1 MMHRHVPLDHLP
13 YANRW
18 RRRHPAEKGLL
29 ALGLL
34 LVTLVLPPVPTSVL
48 ALLAASLIGMLGA
61 RIPVRAWSRLLGAQS
76 VFLGGAWA
84 ALAWQS
90 GWQNGAA
97 MALRSLAAT
106 ACLLL
111 LALTTPVPALL
122 SCAGRWAPLRPLAD
136 LAALIYR
143 FLATGIGTM
152 QRSRAGVRQRL
163 GHPRAWK
170 DRALH
175 GDLAARVLHRLLDR
189 STGMERGYQ
198 CRGVDGLLPYYNAHQ
213 PLEGRYVAAALLLQA
228 GLLAGGIFLW

>member
-1 MMHRHVPLDHLP
+1 MHCHVPPDHLP

-34 LVTLVLPPVPTSVL
+34 LVALVLPPVPTSVL
-48 ALLAASLIGMLGA
+48 VLLAASLMGILGA
-61 RIPVRAWSRLLGAQS
+61 RIPIRAWSGLLGAQS
-76 VFLGGAWA
+76 VFLGGAWL

-90 GWQNGAA
+90 GWQTGAA

-111 LALTTPVPALL
+111 LALTTPIPAVL

-152 QRSRAGVRQRL
+152 QRSRAGLRRRVGQ
-163 GHPRAWK
+163 PRAWK
-170 DRALH
+170 DRVLCGH
-175 GDLAARVLHRLLDR
+175 LAARVLHRLLDR
-189 STGMERGYQ
+189 SSGMERGYQ
-198 CRGVDGLLPYYNAHQ
+198 CRGVDGLLPCYNAHQ
-213 PLEGRYVAAALLLQA
+213 PLDRRYVAAALLLQA
-228 GLLAGGIFLW
+228 GLVTGEIFLW